1 MATTTKNS
9 ASSETKADREAAGK
23 KAAAT
28 RERNEKRETSQ
39 EAGRKAASTRQRNDA
54 VKAAKRARKEAGD
67 GVGKIVTAGRSVGE
81 AAVLAGRSVAT
92 RVGIGPSK

>member
-1 MATTTKNS
+1 MAAMQTTQ
-9 ASSETKADREAAGK
+9 TKADREAAAK

-28 RERNEKRETSQ
+28 RERNAQRDTSKD
-39 EAGRKAASTRQRNDA
+39 AGRRAAATRQRNDA

-67 GVGKIVTAGRSVGE
+67 GLGQIVTAGRSVGE

-92 RVGIGPSK
+92 RVGVGPSK

>member
-1 MATTTKNS
+1 MAATQTQH
-9 ASSETKADREAAGK
+9 AKADREAAGK

-28 RERNEKRETSQ
+28 RERNEQRGTSR
-39 EAGRKAASTRQRNDA
+39 EAGRKAAATRQRNDA
-54 VKAAKRARKEAGD
+54 VKAAKRARKEAGN
-67 GVGKIVTAGRSVGE
+67 GLGQIVTAGRSVGE